1 MSEVGNWQTTIPKV
15 IGKAWSDP
23 EFESQLLA
31 DPKAALQQFDLDP
44 PDDMDVKVVKGTG
57 GDVTWSVDN
66 VNNAPVYTL
75 TIPPKPA
82 GVAAEALAAGDSDGV
97 TVCCSICCCCE

>member
-1 MSEVGNWQTTIPKV
+1 ML
-15 IGKAWSDP
+15 GKACIDP

-44 PDDMDVKVVKGTG
+44 PDDMDVKVVKGTSG
-57 GDVTWSVDN
+57 GVTSSVDN

-75 TIPPKPA
+75 TIPPKPD
-82 GVAAEALAAGDSDGV
+82 GVSAEALAGGEAGEIMPEP
-97 TVCCSICCCCE
+97 CCSICCCCE

>member
-1 MSEVGNWQTTIPKV
+1 MSEVSNWQATIPKV

-23 EFESQLLA
+23 AFESQLLS
-31 DPKAALQQFDLDP
+31 DPKAALQQFDLDA
-44 PDDMDVKVVKGTG
+44 PDDMDVKVVKGQG
-57 GDVTWSVDN
+57 ADATWSVEN

-82 GVAAEALAAGDSDGV
+82 GVSAEALAVGDSDGV

>member
-1 MSEVGNWQTTIPKV
+1 MSEVNNWQTTIPKV

-31 DPKAALQQFDLDP
+31 DPKAVLQQFDLDP
-44 PDDMDVKVVKGTG
+44 PEDMDVKVVKGQS
-57 GDVTWSVDN
+57 GDATWSVEN

-75 TIPPKPA
+75 TIPPKPE
-82 GVAAEALAAGDSDGV
+82 GVSAEALAAGDEL
-97 TVCCSICCCCE
+97 TPCCSICCCCE